1 MIIAKQVAKLGL
13 RKNLNQTD
21 SPNDPNEYNQ
31 KEHSY
36 KCHLLPASHEAQQA
50 AIQLPWRQRKRHDT

>member
-36 KCHLLPASHEAQQA
+36 KCHLLPASHEAQ
-50 AIQLPWRQRKRHDT
+50 

>member
-1 MIIAKQVAKLGL
+1 MSPDLQSITNDSMIIAKQVAKLGL

-36 KCHLLPASHEAQQA
+36 KCHLLPASHEAQ
-50 AIQLPWRQRKRHDT
+50 

>member
-1 MIIAKQVAKLGL
+1 MSPDQQSITNDSMIIAKQVAKLGL

-36 KCHLLPASHEAQQA
+36 KCHLLPASHEAQ
-50 AIQLPWRQRKRHDT
+50 